1 MIFREAEDR
10 DLVLRARKN
19 GVEAYNTLVSRWEG
33 RIYNYLLRLTGHP
46 EDSMDLCQDTFL
58 KAYQNLGRLDDPAR
72 FGPWLYRIAHNE
84 AMSHL
89 RRPQRETELEE
100 HAVPAPAGGRMAPV
114 EVTLAVESALAR
126 LSPEQRE
133 AVVLKVYEGFKFD
146 EIAEIL
152 NCPASTIK
160 SRVYT
165 GLELLKEILAPVV
178 RTQAQAEE

>member
-1 MIFREAEDR
+1 
-10 DLVLRARKN
+10 
-19 GVEAYNTLVSRWEG
+19 
-33 RIYNYLLRLTGHP
+33 
-46 EDSMDLCQDTFL
+46 
-58 KAYQNLGRLDDPAR
+58 
-72 FGPWLYRIAHNE
+72 
-84 AMSHL
+84 
-89 RRPQRETELEE
+89 
-100 HAVPAPAGGRMAPV
+100 MAPV

-126 LSPEQRE
+126 LSAEQRE

-178 RTQAQAEE
+178 RPRGQAEE

>member
-10 DLVLRARKN
+10 DLVLRARKS

-33 RIYNYLLRLTGHP
+33 KIYNYLLRLTGHP

-58 KAYQNLGRLDDPAR
+58 KAYQNLGRLDDPGR

-89 RRPQRETELEE
+89 RRPRRETELEE
-100 HAVPAPAGGRMAPV
+100 EVAHASPGGRMAPV
-114 EVTLAVESALAR
+114 EVTLAVESALSR
-126 LSPEQRE
+126 LSAEQRE

-152 NCPASTIK
+152 GCPASTIK

-178 RTQAQAEE
+178 RPRGQVQE